1 ETVVFPFRF
10 RRGSGAASRGLP
22 RRAGGS
28 ARRTF
33 KTKEEDFYY
42 AAAHF
47 QQQPDEASKRHCMQR
62 SLVVVSQH
70 GFLSFW
76 AELALQV
83 GRHFQQHGPEALGA
97 ASASGMSRG
106 QAKGRRVDVGSDPRR
121 KTQEDPSKFKR
132 QSEPKVDLIGRK
144 WPTWAHVELR
154 GPKVGEL
161 SALVV
166 DCVVLLCRS

>member
-106 QAKGRRVDVGSDPRR
+106 QAKARAGEWTSGQTQVD
-121 KTQEDPSKFKR
+121 
-132 QSEPKVDLIGRK
+132 
-144 WPTWAHVELR
+144 AR
-154 GPKVGEL
+154 GPGGPK
-161 SALVV
+161 
-166 DCVVLLCRS
+166 